1 MNDLVPNYIA
11 NHCSSS
17 GNEGAS
23 DAFGNYDTKL
33 RTSDPSQVDE
43 NFDTMSSKRS
53 LTDETSSEGL
63 FKSKGY
69 VKQTNTGKEKLMSLP

>member
-1 MNDLVPNYIA
+1 MISFPITLLITAIA
-11 NHCSSS
+11 LEMRVQVN
-17 GNEGAS
+17 G
-23 DAFGNYDTKL
+23 FGNYDTKL

-43 NFDTMSSKRS
+43 NVDTMSFRRS